1 MLTADELGK
10 HAEEIKEI
18 FGVNVKDPDRGLR
31 ICLGNIRSRFNEG
44 DYDEDTA
51 GQLHGLAVNEYHAVK
66 LKASQSKQ
74 VITEPSDKIE
84 HDKRP

>member
-31 ICLGNIRSRFNEG
+31 ICLGKITTKTR
-44 DYDEDTA
+44 
-51 GQLHGLAVNEYHAVK
+51 
-66 LKASQSKQ
+66 Q
-74 VITEPSDKIE
+74 VSYPG
-84 HDKRP
+84 